1 MLVIAEAMCC
11 HDDGGDGRH
20 VCSKYHGHTHY
31 YQATMLVLD
40 YCCMKWTNQ
49 IASLEVTIRDSYLAR
64 GNY

>member
-1 MLVIAEAMCC
+1 MNEAL
-11 HDDGGDGRH
+11 
-20 VCSKYHGHTHY
+20 HTHSQTFVKTQLKHTIQNNTALY
-31 YQATMLVLD
+31 IVLD